1 MSPRVLTEET
11 QQQREHELIQKA
23 RELIEQDGIHALT
36 IDKLV
41 TVVPYSKG
49 TIYNHF
55 IGKEDL
61 LIAVANQCIEE
72 VTELFRRA
80 ISYQGKSRERGLA
93 VMLSYLI
100 WARLHPMQ
108 LFIVLTAHSPSVVER
123 ADKKRVDRHLHLES
137 ILMQEILEVFD
148 AGISANEL
156 KLPAGMDVHRAVFSM
171 WSAGFGAIALV
182 TSKCDCAGA
191 IGFEIEREFFTN
203 VQLMADGLG
212 WTPHSTQVD
221 YLRVLKDIAE
231 KLFAEEMHQLQAL
244 GRPIR
249 LM

>member
-1 MSPRVLTEET
+1 MSPRVLSE
-11 QQQREHELIQKA
+11 QSQADRELELIQQA
-23 RELIEQDGIHALT
+23 RLLIERDGIHALT

-41 TVVPYSKG
+41 TMVPYSKG

-55 IGKEDL
+55 GSKEDL
-61 LIAVANQCIEE
+61 LIAVANLCITE

-80 ISYQGKSRERGLA
+80 MSYKGKSRECGL
-93 VMLSYLI
+93 VIMLSYLI

-123 ADKKRVDRHLHLES
+123 ADDKRTERHLQLEGQ
-137 ILMQEILEVFD
+137 LMQLVLKVFTD
-148 AGISANEL
+148 AVEDGDL
-156 KLPAGMDVHRAVFSM
+156 VLPPGMDVQRMVFAM

-203 VQLMADGLG
+203 VQMMADGMQWQPMSNAFDYKAVLRKA
-212 WTPHSTQVD
+212 ST
-221 YLRVLKDIAE
+221 E
-231 KLFAEEMHQLQAL
+231 LFAEEMQQLEAL
-244 GRPIR
+244 GRP
-249 LM
+249 LQF